1 MPELKFS
8 ALDTSLAMEEVK
20 KTLGPD
26 ALILSTHRRD
36 GMIEIVATNDP
47 DQVEAANLKSSEKR
61 KARQDAL
68 ILSAVDMIDNESNFS
83 DLIDVETAKYQ
94 DAEDFPDTAVSINID
109 RPALTSERQ
118 PFTKMDLEP
127 AFNRVAT
134 ELLAFFDGARSI
146 TSSEED
152 SISTRSKMQMM
163 GFSKKSI
170 NKLINDT
177 DQSIDIYGA
186 IKQFSK
192 IIVQGKNRDFDDSQ
206 VILVCGPEKSGK
218 TVLSQKLAKFL
229 PTKLP
234 VQSNK
239 VIADTLTGDLTS
251 LFKSDL
257 ESNITSLFR
266 KRQDID
272 LDSGRLIID
281 YEGSLDILSAV
292 LDKFDRLEQKPNVS
306 VVYALEVGKSYNAVK
321 KLLESFQIPN
331 LFIAFTKMDL
341 LEVSVSELSAVS
353 DLDQKIQ
360 FFSGLKISEDGLDFA
375 KVSVVED
382 FLGNLAKEEGL

>member
-94 DAEDFPDTAVSINID
+94 DAEDFPDTAVSINMD
-109 RPALTSERQ
+109 RPALNSERQ

-146 TSSEED
+146 TSSEDD

-163 GFSKKSI
+163 GWEPESAYIKLSKV
-170 NKLINDT
+170 
-177 DQSIDIYGA
+177 IDW
-186 IKQFSK
+186 S
-192 IIVQGKNRDFDDSQ
+192 
-206 VILVCGPEKSGK
+206 L
-218 TVLSQKLAKFL
+218 
-229 PTKLP
+229 
-234 VQSNK
+234 SNK
-239 VIADTLTGDLTS
+239 RWL
-251 LFKSDL
+251 
-257 ESNITSLFR
+257 NI
-266 KRQDID
+266 
-272 LDSGRLIID
+272 
-281 YEGSLDILSAV
+281 
-292 LDKFDRLEQKPNVS
+292 
-306 VVYALEVGKSYNAVK
+306 
-321 KLLESFQIPN
+321 
-331 LFIAFTKMDL
+331 
-341 LEVSVSELSAVS
+341 
-353 DLDQKIQ
+353 
-360 FFSGLKISEDGLDFA
+360 
-375 KVSVVED
+375 
-382 FLGNLAKEEGL
+382 